1 MKRSRAAP
9 PVLLT
14 MLCCLALLP
23 NGCSSEQAS
32 LLVGRAAPD
41 FSTTWLG
48 GGEIRLGDVTGRLV
62 LLEFWAP
69 WCPACLK
76 NIEPLNEAYRV
87 YGDRLQ
93 VIALSAELGQ
103 KTLETFV
110 NDHGIAYP
118 VAFSDRR
125 IVQDYGAMSIPVT
138 VLVDKTGIVRHHG
151 YGVVSFDRLDRLIR
165 DLL

>member
-1 MKRSRAAP
+1 MKRSRSAT
-9 PVLLT
+9 PVLLA
-14 MLCCLALLP
+14 MLCCFALLLD
-23 NGCSSEQAS
+23 CCRSEQAS

-48 GGEIRLGDVTGRLV
+48 GGEIRLGDVSGRPV
-62 LLEFWAP
+62 LLELWAP

-76 NIEPLNEAYRV
+76 NIEPLNEVHRA

-93 VIALSAELGQ
+93 VIALSAERGQ

-110 NDHGIAYP
+110 NERRIAYP

-151 YGVVSFDRLDRLIR
+151 YGVVSFHRLERLIR